1 MASLT
6 YPERPMCPQKLQ
18 TTIALS
24 PHGANDH
31 ICFQGG
37 CLTSLSYGK
46 VTQKG
51 QLIEVDRQLV
61 SANKG
66 SSAVCAP
73 GSLAKGSQRQ
83 SEGQESPLGLVF
95 LSWCPG
101 NGSWRWPDSPAKV

>member
-1 MASLT
+1 
-6 YPERPMCPQKLQ
+6 MCPQKLQ
-18 TTIALS
+18 TMIALS

-31 ICFQGG
+31 IWFQGG
-37 CLTSLSYGK
+37 CSTSLNYGK

-61 SANKG
+61 SASKGG

-83 SEGQESPLGLVF
+83 SGGQESPLVLVSRKW
-95 LSWCPG
+95 LLEV
-101 NGSWRWPDSPAKV
+101 A